1 MYKKILLTL
10 LLLLFFSCKNKD
22 DNKKLDFKT
31 KEEAINKSDIKSK
44 KIGDFMSD
52 TEDFTWFVKQ
62 EDSVDC
68 DVKIVFQKEF
78 AVYQFNRQCL
88 YYFFTNHYYTG
99 TDKIEL
105 IWSYKID
112 CLPEKNIF
120 NVSDTKNAPPKT
132 GDKFCEYV
140 LVNDSV
146 IRVKYNFSGWAKE
159 INNINKDSIFPNYL
173 YLEKNRK

>member
-1 MYKKILLTL
+1 MCNKILLTL
-10 LLLLFFSCKNKD
+10 LILLFFSCKNTD
-22 DNKKLDFKT
+22 DYKNQNLNKYGKVT
-31 KEEAINKSDIKSK
+31 KENAVKSK

-52 TEDFTWFVKQ
+52 TEDFVWFVKQ
-62 EDSVDC
+62 EGSSGS

-105 IWSYKID
+105 LWSYKID
-112 CLPEKNIF
+112 CLREKNLF
-120 NVSDTKNAPPKT
+120 NFLDTKNEPPKT
-132 GDKFCEYV
+132 GDKFCEYK

-146 IRVKYNFSGWAKE
+146 IHVKYNFSEWVKE
-159 INNINKDSIFPNYL
+159 VNSINRDSIFPNYL
-173 YLEKNRK
+173 YLQKIRE

>member
-1 MYKKILLTL
+1 M
-10 LLLLFFSCKNKD
+10 
-22 DNKKLDFKT
+22 
-31 KEEAINKSDIKSK
+31 KEEAINKKDVKSR

-52 TEDFTWFVKQ
+52 TEDFTWGIKQ
-62 EDSVDC
+62 EDSLSS

-78 AVYQFNRQCL
+78 AVYEFNRQCL

-105 IWSYKID
+105 IWSYKKD
-112 CLPEKNIF
+112 CLPEKSIF
-120 NVSDTKNAPPKT
+120 TASNTKNKPPKA
-132 GDKFCEYV
+132 GDKFCEYE

-146 IRVKYNFSGWAKE
+146 IHVKYNFEEWAKE
-159 INNINKDSIFPNYL
+159 INSITRDSIFPKYL